1 MRRAQA
7 RIGWGRKTA
16 AEQRRSKER
25 AVALQGFSHIGICVS
40 DIERSKA
47 FYVDVLGFTEL
58 YALDI
63 VGDEV
68 AATME
73 QSGAFRSAM
82 LLRGD
87 VRIELLQWIDVAT
100 TGSGTRKPMT
110 ELGFTHLSFRVDD
123 VHELTEAV
131 RAAGGE
137 IHEHTLTVM
146 GGAGDESAVRLIYC
160 TDPDGTR
167 IEFMENVPDLSQL
180 APSAADDL
188 RARFDQ
194 PN

>member
-1 MRRAQA
+1 M
-7 RIGWGRKTA
+7 
-16 AEQRRSKER
+16 
-25 AVALQGFSHIGICVS
+25 ALLGFSHIGICVS
-40 DIERSKA
+40 DIERSTR
-47 FYVDVLGFTEL
+47 FYVDVLGFTQL

-73 QSGAFRSAM
+73 QRGAFRSAM

-100 TGSGTRKPMT
+100 TGSGTRKPMH

-123 VHELTEAV
+123 VDELADAV
-131 RAAGGE
+131 RAAGGTM
-137 IHEHTLTVM
+137 HEQTRTVM
-146 GGAGDESAVRLIYC
+146 GDAGDPEAVKLIYC

-167 IEFMENVPDLSQL
+167 IELMENVPDLSL
-180 APSAADDL
+180 MAPGAAEAL
-188 RARFDQ
+188 NARFDQ
-194 PN
+194 PG